1 MDQSGTDSHQCSAEE
16 RNGKREDRR
25 YAEAIDQTHSD
36 GSPKGEAAIDREIRK
51 IQYFIGNVNTQCQDA
66 VDHSL
71 FQYA

>member
-16 RNGKREDRR
+16 RNGKRENRR
-25 YAEAIDQTHSD
+25 YTEAVDQTHSD
-36 GSPKGEAAIDREIRK
+36 GSPKGEAAIDRKIRK
-51 IQYFIGNVNTQCQDA
+51 IQYFIGNVDTQCQDA

>member
-16 RNGKREDRR
+16 SNGKCEDCR
-25 YAEAIDQTHSD
+25 YAEAVDQTHSD
-36 GSPKGEAAIDREIRK
+36 GSPKGEAAIDRKIRE
-51 IQYFIGNVNTQCQDA
+51 IQYFIGNVDTQCQDA

>member
-1 MDQSGTDSHQCSAEE
+1 MPEHP
-16 RNGKREDRR
+16 RNP
-25 YAEAIDQTHSD
+25 EAVDQTHSD